1 MDFILNE
8 AVEEQGYDFKLV
20 FSDDSEGEHSEEEEL
35 DSFVCDSSSDE
46 DGEQDASFFRSL
58 NNKEERVK
66 FPNQTRDPEEVVE
79 ESDEDYFG
87 EDDMP
92 ELFDPENRDEV
103 EFDSFIKSLDKSQ
116 VFKKSLLRFSD
127 VDNHFFHAVV
137 YGLMYC
143 KLNGQKVL
151 VKNAEETLGSEL
163 KNFKKNFLKNFY

>member
-8 AVEEQGYDFKLV
+8 AVEEQGDDFKLV

-103 EFDSFIKSLDKSQ
+103 DFDSFINSLNKSQ
-116 VFKKSLLRFSD
+116 AFKKKSF
-127 VDNHFFHAVV
+127 A
-137 YGLMYC
+137 
-143 KLNGQKVL
+143 
-151 VKNAEETLGSEL
+151 
-163 KNFKKNFLKNFY
+163 FYRCG

>member
-8 AVEEQGYDFKLV
+8 AVEEQGDDFKLV

-58 NNKEERVK
+58 NNKEEHVK
-66 FPNQTRDPEEVVE
+66 FPNQARDPEEVVE

-92 ELFDPENRDEV
+92 ELFDPEDRDEA
-103 EFDSFIKSLDKSQ
+103 EFDSFINSLDKSQ
-116 VFKKSLLRFSD
+116 AFKKSILRFTD
-127 VDNHFFHAVV
+127 VDNHFFMQ
-137 YGLMYC
+137 LFM
-143 KLNGQKVL
+143 VL
-151 VKNAEETLGSEL
+151 STVNLTD
-163 KNFKKNFLKNFY
+163 KKF